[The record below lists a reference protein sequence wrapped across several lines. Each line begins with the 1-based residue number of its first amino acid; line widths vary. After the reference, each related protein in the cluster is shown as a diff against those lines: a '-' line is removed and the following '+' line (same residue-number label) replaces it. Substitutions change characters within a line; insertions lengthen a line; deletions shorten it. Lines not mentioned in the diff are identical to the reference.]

1 MIAVEVTEGPDAP
14 RALSTGADVLT
25 IGTAPTNDLVLE
37 DETVSRYHLELRRS
51 GDRISA
57 ADLGSTNG
65 TILNG
70 AWIERARILPGT
82 TLRLGRT
89 TLRISDGD
97 TARRETYAGEKLAGL
112 VGKSEGMRALMAKVE
127 RLAKTPTS
135 VLVLGETGTGKEV
148 VARALHALSPRAAAP
163 CETVD
168 CGSMMPT
175 LIASELFGHEKGA
188 FTGAESTHIGAFER
202 ANGGTLFLDE
212 IGELPASL
220 QAALLG
226 ALERRSFRRVGGKA
240 AIDVDVRV
248 VAATHRDL
256 RRDVNA
262 GQFRQDLY
270 YRLAV
275 VTLEIPSLRERPDDV
290 PLLAEHFLR
299 QAGYDGPISDIL
311 PASAMEDFKLH
322 AWPGNVRELRNVV
335 HGALALGEPP
345 QLESSAVRD
354 SAYSAADEEETPVP
368 GDGPSGAAPVS
379 GTAIADLA
387 QHPYGEARRR
397 LLEQFEV
404 DYVQAILE
412 RARGNVSLA
421 ARRAEMD
428 RSHLTRLI
436 KKLGIRPGR
445 SDP

>member
-1 MIAVEVTEGPDAP
+1 MMAVEVTEGPDAP

-25 IGTAPTNDLVLE
+25 VGTAPTNDLVLE
-37 DETVSRYHLELRRS
+37 DETVSRYHLELRRA
-51 GDRISA
+51 GDRISI

-70 AWIERARILPGT
+70 AWVERGRILPGT

-89 TLRISDGD
+89 TLRVGDGD
-97 TARRETYAGEKLAGL
+97 TARRETYAGDRLAGL
-112 VGKSEGMRALMAKVE
+112 VGQSDGMKGLMAKIE

-148 VARALHALSPRAAAP
+148 VARALHALSPREKGAF
-163 CETVD
+163 ETVD

-188 FTGAESTHIGAFER
+188 FTGAEATHIGAFER

-226 ALERRSFRRVGGKA
+226 ALERRSFRRVGGKTP
-240 AIDVDVRV
+240 IDVDVRV

-299 QAGYDGPISDIL
+299 QAGYDGPMSDVL
-311 PASAMEDFKLH
+311 PPSAIEDFRHH

-345 QLESSAVRD
+345 QLESSGSSYA
-354 SAYSAADEEETPVP
+354 SGAEAPFTAADEEETPSPLSSAV
-368 GDGPSGAAPVS
+368 VS
-379 GTAIADLA
+379 SPIADLA
-387 QHPYGEARRR
+387 VHPYGEARRR
-397 LLEQFEV
+397 LLEQFEI
-404 DYVQAILE
+404 DYVRAILE